1 MRDRGESRDG
11 PEGGGA
17 VSIKERTYGESA
29 LMTPAN
35 LMTAFRLLVSPIF
48 IYLIVF
54 YRISWWT
61 VAVGALA
68 AASDYFDGIVARR
81 HGTTT
86 SGAFLDPL
94 ADKVIILG
102 SLYALIIS
110 RPHGLKAFII
120 PAIIITLREVWM
132 SVYRARA
139 SRRGIS
145 IPASRLAK
153 WKTFVQDWAIAFC
166 VIPFCAHH
174 TWLGVATIWLA
185 ALMTVYT
192 GWRYYV
198 DGKKALARAR

>member
-1 MRDRGESRDG
+1 
-11 PEGGGA
+11 
-17 VSIKERTYGESA
+17 VTIKERTYGESA
-29 LMTPAN
+29 LLTPAN
-35 LMTAFRLLVSPIF
+35 LMTAFRLLVSPVF
-48 IYLIVF
+48 IYLIIF

-120 PAIIITLREVWM
+120 PAVIITLREVWM

-139 SRRGIS
+139 SRRGVS

-198 DGKKALARAR
+198 DGKKVLARAR

>member
-1 MRDRGESRDG
+1 MRDRGEPRNG
-11 PEGGGA
+11 PRGGGL
-17 VSIKERTYGESA
+17 VTIKERTYGESA
-29 LMTPAN
+29 LLTPAN
-35 LMTAFRLLVSPIF
+35 LMTAFRLLVSPVF
-48 IYLIVF
+48 IYLIIF

-68 AASDYFDGIVARR
+68 AATDYFDGIVARR

-120 PAIIITLREVWM
+120 PAVIITLREVWM

-139 SRRGIS
+139 SRRGVS

-198 DGKKALARAR
+198 DGKKVLARAR